1 MNVPSPLTA
10 SSSTLR
16 PMLRLSLPVMAEEL
30 LNLLVGYTDW
40 WLTGHYLKGPDYPAA
55 LTVVVYT
62 LWLLPSLFS
71 VVAIG
76 ALALVARHVGAG
88 DITTARRVTNQAFLV
103 GGGLAAAVTL
113 AAALGGGQ
121 YVAAMQLQGQPAS
134 LALSYLWILVP
145 AIPAIMVEQ
154 VAAAALRGAGDM
166 VSGMAAKV
174 TVNVIN
180 IALSTA
186 LVTGWGPF
194 PNLGWQGLAIGAACG
209 HGIGGLLLLLLLL
222 RGRAGLVIRPV
233 LLRPDT
239 QLIRRLLR
247 VGLPGGMDVVS
258 IVTCHLVYVAII
270 NSLGTLATAAHG
282 LGVSIEALAYLPGSA
297 FQAAAATL
305 AGQYLGAQDPRQAT
319 RAVLT
324 TLAAG
329 VGVMTTGGFVL
340 FFAGQLLVG
349 FFMND
354 SQGETALLTGELLK
368 VVAISMPS
376 LAVVMVLTGA
386 LRGSGDT
393 VFSLAIT
400 FVCLIG
406 VRLPGAC
413 FLAWGDFQIPLIDV
427 ALTGFNLGVT
437 GAWYAMVA
445 DIMLR
450 SLLVSARFLHGGW
463 RRVRV

>member
-1 MNVPSPLTA
+1 
-10 SSSTLR
+10 
-16 PMLRLSLPVMAEEL
+16 MLRLALPVMAEEM

-40 WLTGHYLKGPDYPAA
+40 WLTGHFLKGHDYQAA
-55 LTVVVYT
+55 MSLMAYT

-88 DITTARRVTNQAFLV
+88 DMPTARRVTNQAFLV
-103 GGGLAAAVTL
+103 GGGLAAVVTL
-113 AAALGGGQ
+113 AAAVCGGQ
-121 YVAAMQLQGQPAS
+121 YVAAMQLKGPAAP

-154 VAAAALRGAGDM
+154 VAAASLRGAGDM

-174 TVNVIN
+174 TVNIIN
-180 IALSTA
+180 MALSTA

-194 PNLGWQGLAIGAACG
+194 PHLGWQGLAIGTACG

-222 RGRAGLVIRPV
+222 RGRAGLAIRV
-233 LLRPDT
+233 DLLRPDVR
-239 QLIRRLLR
+239 LIRRLLR
-247 VGLPGGMDVVS
+247 VGLPGGADVVS
-258 IVTCHLVYVAII
+258 VVTCHLVYLAII
-270 NSLGTLATAAHG
+270 NSLGTLASAAHG
-282 LGVSIEALAYLPGSA
+282 LGVQIEALAYLPGSA

-305 AGQYLGAQDPRQAT
+305 AGQYLGAGEPKRAT
-319 RAVLT
+319 RAVLH

-329 VGVMTTGGFVL
+329 GGVMTSAGFVL
-340 FFAGQLLVG
+340 FFGGRMLAG
-349 FFMND
+349 FFTND
-354 SQGETALLTGELLK
+354 SHGDTAVLTGDLLK

-393 VFSLAIT
+393 VWSLAIT

-413 FLAWGDFQIPLIDV
+413 LLAWNDFQLPLIGV
-427 ALTGFNLGVT
+427 TISGFNLGVF

-445 DIMLR
+445 DVMLR
-450 SLLVSARFLHGGW
+450 SLLVTARIWHGGW
-463 RRVRV
+463 RRVGV

>member
-1 MNVPSPLTA
+1 MRLH
-10 SSSTLR
+10 SSSGTLR
-16 PMLRLSLPVMAEEL
+16 PMLRLALPVMAEEL

-40 WLTGHYLKGPDYPAA
+40 WLTGHFLDGPDYPAA

-62 LWLLPSLFS
+62 LWLLPCLFS

-88 DITTARRVTNQAFLV
+88 DIATARRVTNQALLV
-103 GGGLAAAVTL
+103 GGGLAALVTL

-121 YVAAMQLQGQPAS
+121 YVAAMQLQGPAAS

-145 AIPAIMVEQ
+145 AIPAIMIEQ

-174 TVNVIN
+174 TVNIIN
-180 IALSTA
+180 LVLSTA

-209 HGIGGLLLLLLLL
+209 HGIGGAVLLLLLL
-222 RGRAGLVIRPV
+222 RGRSGLVIRLP
-233 LLRPDT
+233 LLRPDPT
-239 QLIRRLLR
+239 LIRRMLR

-258 IVTCHLVYVAII
+258 VVTCHLVYVAII
-270 NSLGTLATAAHG
+270 NSLGTLATGAHG
-282 LGVSIEALAYLPGSA
+282 LGVQIEALAYLPGSA

-305 AGQYLGAQDPRQAT
+305 AGQYLGAQNPRQAT
-319 RAVLT
+319 RAVRT
-324 TLAAG
+324 TLAAC

-340 FFAGQLLVG
+340 FFAGKHLAG
-349 FFMND
+349 FFTSD
-354 SQGETALLTGELLK
+354 SQSETSILTGELLK

-393 VFSLAIT
+393 VWSLAIT
-400 FVCLIG
+400 FICLIG

-413 FLAWGDFQIPLIDV
+413 LLAWGDFQIPYFDV
-427 ALTGFNLGVT
+427 PLRGFDLGVT

-445 DIMLR
+445 DIGLR